1 MDALEKLNPTVKLA
15 LVLGAAVA
23 LYKYA
28 PHPLV
33 KGFAVTVGSMAIAA
47 RLPVVNDVV

>member
-1 MDALEKLNPTVKLA
+1 MPVLENLNPMVKLA
-15 LVLGAAVA
+15 LVLGAAFA
-23 LYKYA
+23 MYKFA

-47 RLPVVNDVV
+47 RLPVVSDVV

>member
-1 MDALEKLNPTVKLA
+1 MNALENLNPMVKLA
-15 LVLGAAVA
+15 LVLGAAIA

-33 KGFAVTVGSMAIAA
+33 KGFAVTIGSMAIAS
-47 RLPVVNDVV
+47 RLPIVDDVV